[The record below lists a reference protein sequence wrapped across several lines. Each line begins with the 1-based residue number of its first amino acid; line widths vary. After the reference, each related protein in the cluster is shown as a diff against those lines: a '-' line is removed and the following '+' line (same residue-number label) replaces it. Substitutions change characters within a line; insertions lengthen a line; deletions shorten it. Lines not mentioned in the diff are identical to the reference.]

1 MKSKIYIKMSAGDG
15 GFELIG
21 RSYEARS
28 TVDFCKRTGSIIDHI
43 NRYAGLLKSEKL
55 LESVKRVA
63 GPRVDDISTEPF
75 GKDCLL
81 AFIDAGNIHDVKLA
95 HSNKEGWFSVNGAS
109 IAANVIEANYVNR

>member
-1 MKSKIYIKMSAGDG
+1 MKSKIYIKMPKDS

-28 TVDFCKRTGSIIDHI
+28 TVDFCKRAGAIMDHI

-63 GPRVDDISTEPF
+63 GPKVDDISTDPF

-81 AFIDAGNIHDVKLA
+81 AFIDAGDIHDVKLA
-95 HSNKEGWFSVNGAS
+95 HSNAEGWFSMNGAS
-109 IAANVIEANYVNR
+109 IAANVIEGNYVNR

>member
-1 MKSKIYIKMSAGDG
+1 MKSKIYIKMPKDG
-15 GFELIG
+15 AFELIG

-28 TVDFCKRTGSIIDHI
+28 TVDFCKRTGAIMDHI
-43 NRYAGLLKSEKL
+43 NRYAGLLKEEKL

-63 GPRVDDISTEPF
+63 GPKVDDVSTEPF

>member
-1 MKSKIYIKMSAGDG
+1 MPKDS

-28 TVDFCKRTGSIIDHI
+28 TVDFCKRAGAIMDHI

-63 GPRVDDISTEPF
+63 GPKADDVSTKPF
-75 GKDCLL
+75 DRNCLL
-81 AFIDAGNIHDVKLA
+81 AFIDAGDIHDVKLA
-95 HSNKEGWFSVNGAS
+95 HSNKEGWFSVNGAN

>member
-1 MKSKIYIKMSAGDG
+1 MKSKIYIKMPTKDG
-15 GFELIG
+15 TFELIG

-28 TVDFCKRTGSIIDHI
+28 TVDFCKRTGVIMDHI
-43 NRYAGLLKSEKL
+43 NRYAGLLKEEKL

-63 GPRVDDISTEPF
+63 GPKVDDVSTEPF